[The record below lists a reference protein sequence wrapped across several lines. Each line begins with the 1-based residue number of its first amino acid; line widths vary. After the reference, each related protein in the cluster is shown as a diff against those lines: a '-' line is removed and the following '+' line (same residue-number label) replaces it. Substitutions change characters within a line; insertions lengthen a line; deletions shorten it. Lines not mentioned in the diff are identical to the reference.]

1 MAVFAGTYVP
11 TSSLYSVYIYTSSG
25 IFTPSFTGNVE
36 ILVVAGGG
44 GGGMDIG
51 GGGGGGGVISNA
63 SYAVTAGVPIT
74 VTVGAGGYGAPA
86 GGGGYR
92 TDGTGPQPGG
102 HQFTVSA
109 TNGNNSVFGSLTAI
123 GGGYGGSSYF
133 GYTPNNGYGNS
144 GGSGGGASGYS
155 DGNTGRGGSGT
166 AGQGNAGGGSTGQYY
181 SGGGGGAG
189 AAGGTGSGA
198 NGGTGVLNQIL
209 DIPYYWGGGGGGAG
223 HSGSPGT
230 GGAGG
235 GGGGA
240 AYNSTGAS
248 AGSGINSGTAGGNG
262 AGNSPGAPGG
272 NGGQY
277 TGGGGGGGT
286 HYNNNNKGGEG
297 GSGIV
302 IVKHLA
308 SLGASSGGVG
318 SYNRSLI
325 LALDSKNRKSNFLNT
340 NNSIDFTVWTPGT
353 NTTTWPSNGDGAQ
366 NQLIYDTDPWGN
378 NSLVLKTVP
387 NNPYANGGWEGA
399 APGYWISA
407 DRNKKYRFCVWMRRT
422 SSNTN
427 GYCYQGLHTN
437 GTGDIIQSDGTTNTN
452 PYWACQNIGYLTQN
466 VWYLQVGHI
475 FPYNST
481 PQVDPTSGYW
491 TRSGG
496 YIGNPGCN
504 ITGSDPRFPSDATAV
519 YQRCYHYYANDS
531 ASNIELGWPRIDVCD
546 GTEPTIDQI
555 LNTPPTAWNNPGG
568 AAAVMQGNLSWS
580 PTTGFSNFT
589 GNSTGSG
596 NKFYISNYPQ
606 NLKVSQGGQGYTV
619 MVLARSTGG
628 TGSWR
633 KLIGNSDG
641 ENYIDLYQSPGGY
654 WHQDGSGESLYYN
667 AGISVANDTLYIADS
682 TWRVLWATNS
692 NSGTLTN
699 PNYSLTIGNE
709 PNSSPQ
715 GTNAYPW
722 VGNIAA
728 VYLYNRVLSTTEM
741 SQVFNA
747 IRNRYSL

>member
-1 MAVFAGTYVP
+1 MAVFTGSYVP
-11 TSSLYSVYIYTSSG
+11 TSSVYSVYIYTSSG

-44 GGGMDIG
+44 GGGMDLA
-51 GGGGGGGVISNA
+51 GGGGGGGVISNT

-86 GGGGYR
+86 GSGGYR
-92 TDGTGPQPGG
+92 TDGSGPQPGG
-102 HQFTVSA
+102 HQFTISA
-109 TNGNNSVFGSLTAI
+109 TNGNNSVFGSSTAI

-133 GYTPNNGYGNS
+133 GYTPNYGYGNS

-155 DGNTGRGGSGT
+155 DGNTGRGGAGT
-166 AGQGNAGGGSTGQYY
+166 AGQGYAGGGSAGQYY
-181 SGGGGGAG
+181 PGGGGGAG
-189 AAGGTGSGA
+189 GAGSTNPA
-198 NGGTGVLNQIL
+198 NGGPGVLNQIL
-209 DIPYYWGGGGGGAG
+209 DIPYYWGGGGAGCG
-223 HSGSPGT
+223 HSGSAGT
-230 GGAGG
+230 GGIG

-240 AYNSTGAS
+240 PPY
-248 AGSGINSGTAGGNG
+248 SGPGTAGGVGFNSG
-262 AGNSPGAPGG
+262 QSGGYGYSNSPGAPGG
-272 NGGQY
+272 AGGQN

-302 IVKHLA
+302 IVKHLS
-308 SLGASSGGVG
+308 SLGVG
-318 SYNRSLI
+318 SGSVGANPRSLI
-325 LALDSKNRKSNFLNT
+325 LALDSNNRKSNFLNT

-353 NTTTWPSNGDGAQ
+353 NTTTWPSNGDGNQ
-366 NQLIYDTDPWGN
+366 NSLIYDTDPWGN
-378 NSLVLKTVP
+378 SSLVLKTIP
-387 NNPYANGGWEGA
+387 NNGGANGGWEGC
-399 APGYWISA
+399 APGYWVSA
-407 DRNKKYRFCVWMRRT
+407 DKNKKYRSSVWVRRI

-427 GYCYQGLHTN
+427 GTFYHGLHSD
-437 GTGDIIQSDGTTNTN
+437 GSGDVIQSDGSTNGN
-452 PYWACQNIGYLTQN
+452 PYWACQGIGYLTQN
-466 VWYLQVGHI
+466 QWYLHVGHM

-491 TRSGG
+491 TRPGN

-504 ITGSDPRFPSDATAV
+504 ITGSDPRFPSNATLIRNRV
-519 YQRCYHYYANDS
+519 YHYYASSDS
-531 ASNIELGWPRIDVCD
+531 NSNIELAWPRIDVCD

-568 AAAVMQGNLSWS
+568 APAVMQGNISWA

-596 NKFYISNYPQ
+596 NKFLVSSFPQ
-606 NLKVSQGGQGYTV
+606 NLKTSQGGQGYTV
-619 MVLARSTGG
+619 MALARSTGG
-628 TGSWR
+628 TGAWR
-633 KLIGNSDG
+633 KLVGNWDG
-641 ENYIDLYQSPGGY
+641 DNYIDLYQSPSGY

-667 AGISVANDTLYIADS
+667 AGISVANDSLYIADS
-682 TWRVLWATNS
+682 VWRVLWATNL

-699 PNYSLTIGNE
+699 PTYGLSIGNE
-709 PNSSPQ
+709 PH
-715 GTNAYPW
+715 TNAYPW

-741 SQVFNA
+741 AQVFSS
-747 IRNRYSL
+747 IRNRYNL